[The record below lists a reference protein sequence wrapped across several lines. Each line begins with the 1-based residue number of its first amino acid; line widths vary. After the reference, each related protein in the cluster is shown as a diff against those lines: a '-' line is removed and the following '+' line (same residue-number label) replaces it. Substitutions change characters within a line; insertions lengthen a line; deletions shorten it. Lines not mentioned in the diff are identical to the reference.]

1 MLNVET
7 RIGFQKM
14 NYTFTEPEIEKM
26 ITGVVY
32 LERENGQLTEQTY
45 EVAITISTTVPPGQQ
60 PASIPDDF
68 SIGGNQTTTNLTFL
82 PNITLLDFQFTL
94 FPDDLFED
102 TEVLQVKSEPSQVL
116 GSEAFTSPNTLF
128 PSTLIVIE
136 DDGGKL

>member
-7 RIGFQKM
+7 QIGFQKK
-14 NYTFTEPEIEKM
+14 NYTFTEPEMEKM
-26 ITGVVY
+26 ITGFVY
-32 LERENGQLTEQTY
+32 LKRENGQLTEQTY
-45 EVAITISTTVPPGQQ
+45 EVAITISTTMPPGQQ

-94 FPDDLFED
+94 FPDDIFEG
-102 TEVLQVKSEPSQVL
+102 TEVLQVKSEPSQVP

>member
-45 EVAITISTTVPPGQQ
+45 EVAITVSTTVPPGQR

-68 SIGGNQTTTNLTFL
+68 SIGGNQTNLTFP

-94 FPDDLFED
+94 FPDDIFEG

-128 PSTLIVIE
+128 PSTFTVIE
-136 DDGGKL
+136 DDRGEF

>member
-14 NYTFTEPEIEKM
+14 NYTFAEPEIEKM

-45 EVAITISTTVPPGQQ
+45 EVAITISTTIPPDQR

-68 SIGGNQTTTNLTFL
+68 SIGGNQTTTNLTFP

-94 FPDDLFED
+94 FPDDIFEG

-128 PSTLIVIE
+128 PSTFILIE
-136 DDGGKL
+136 DDRGKL